1 MLLNLIQHGYLIIF
15 FLVSKPN
22 LLNELILVFQKQQ
35 SLNNDGG
42 LSHLSFWEEVNG
54 VMGGPPPI
62 QQPSS
67 LPPPMA
73 MIDPHHNI
81 RSATA
86 QIFPTSS
93 QQQTGSGHH
102 INDHGM
108 NAMLMDM
115 NIGGPSMGGYQSRD
129 MSPCTPPYGVS
140 AFC

>member
-108 NAMLMDM
+108 NAMLIDM

>member
-1 MLLNLIQHGYLIIF
+1 MLLNLIQHSYLIIF
-15 FLVSKPN
+15 FLVLKPN

-108 NAMLMDM
+108 NAMLIDM

>member
-1 MLLNLIQHGYLIIF
+1 MLLNLIMHGLGFHIV
-15 FLVSKPN
+15 LVSKPN

-108 NAMLMDM
+108 NAMLIDM

>member
-1 MLLNLIQHGYLIIF
+1 MLLNLVWHGYLIIF
-15 FLVSKPN
+15 FLFSRPY

-108 NAMLMDM
+108 NAMLIDM